1 MDYEKNFIE
10 LTHNIFEYYS
20 YTRYNHNRKIREVSP
35 RTDIIIKNN
44 KLDKTEDE
52 KIDIESKQYNDLL
65 IIYELAMNQVVGTL
79 NGIKARINQIYGY
92 SMVEKIDS
100 RIKSKTSIINKM
112 KKKGIVLTYK
122 SLVDNIDDI
131 AGVRIVVP
139 LKDDIFFIKQI
150 IENIPTLKV
159 IEEKDYIY
167 NPKKSGYSAYHL
179 IVETPVTINGETVI
193 IKVEIQIRTV
203 AMDFWSEMEH
213 DIRYKSN
220 KPISKLDSKKLTWY
234 AKALENLQAKIIK
247 LYRKHEENTMLNY

>member
-1 MDYEKNFIE
+1 M
-10 LTHNIFEYYS
+10 
-20 YTRYNHNRKIREVSP
+20 SP

-65 IIYELAMNQVVGTL
+65 IIYELAMNQVVATL
-79 NGIKARINQIYGY
+79 NSIKTRINDIYGY
-92 SMVEKIDS
+92 QIVEKVDS
-100 RIKSKTSIINKM
+100 RIKSKNSIINKM
-112 KKKGIVLTYK
+112 KKKGISFTYK

-131 AGVRIVVP
+131 AGVRVVVP

-150 IENIPTLKV
+150 IESMPTLKV

-203 AMDFWSEMEH
+203 AMDFCFFFEH
-213 DIRYKSN
+213 DIRYKS
-220 KPISKLDSKKLTWY
+220 KKQLSKLDSRRLTWY